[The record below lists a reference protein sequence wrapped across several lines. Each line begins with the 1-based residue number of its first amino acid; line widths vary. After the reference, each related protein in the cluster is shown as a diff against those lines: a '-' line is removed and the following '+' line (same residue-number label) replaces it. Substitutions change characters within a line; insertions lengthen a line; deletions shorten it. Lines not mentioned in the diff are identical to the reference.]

1 MAPKKF
7 KIKKYEKD
15 DEDHYIVIVEP
26 WTHGFGDIANPNA
39 IEFIAAWLRVMFRK
53 VTEKGIIN
61 GIFTIGQ
68 VRKNVN
74 SRSFHSNLR

>member
-26 WTHGFGDIANPNA
+26 WTHGFEDIANPNA
-39 IEFIAAWLRVMFRK
+39 IELIAAWLRVMFRK